1 MENTGRKKDGGCR
14 IEKGHE
20 RREIAGGE
28 QGGYKRGREYR
39 REERR
44 VQERE

>member
-44 VQERE
+44 VQERG